1 MHRHVL
7 YVGFCLALLPRMDTE
22 RSGMQR
28 NRWRLFDEYK
38 IMNTLDIVGIKVFV
52 LAALKER

>member
-7 YVGFCLALLPRMDTE
+7 YVGSCLALLPRMDTE

-38 IMNTLDIVGIKVFV
+38 TMNTLDIIGIKVFV
-52 LAALKER
+52 LAALKEH

>member
-1 MHRHVL
+1 
-7 YVGFCLALLPRMDTE
+7 MDTE